1 MGWGGIKRKDKQKK
15 KKAGICDTG
24 KGMPEETVLI
34 KTDFPHTWSS
44 IAAEPKISSK
54 SANAS
59 FVLIV
64 TSSSSSFGA

>member
-1 MGWGGIKRKDKQKK
+1 MELGGVEKRKDKQRLEFV
-15 KKAGICDTG
+15 ILEM
-24 KGMPEETVLI
+24 GMPEETVLI